1 MFKTV
6 AGNFK
11 AKTSPTQLF
20 LNISPV
26 IPNAELVNV
35 HLLSK
40 RLFSK
45 EMLTKTADIPPGVRI
60 SHFLVN
66 LKKLTLNRDILSVVK
81 GHRISSIKIPFEQK
95 IPNFTRMNK
104 KQITLVYLKL
114 KEMLRKGAIKRT
126 QPAQV
131 EFLSNLFLVGKKY
144 GVYRP
149 VINLKM
155 LNQFIP
161 FLHFKRE
168 GLSLLKHIIQEG
180 DWMCQLDLKDAYL
193 SVPLD
198 QNSTKFVRFQ

>member
-45 EMLTKTADIPPGVRI
+45 EMLTKTADIPPGMRI

-66 LKKLTLNRDILSVVK
+66 
-81 GHRISSIKIPFEQK
+81 
-95 IPNFTRMNK
+95 
-104 KQITLVYLKL
+104 
-114 KEMLRKGAIKRT
+114 
-126 QPAQV
+126 
-131 EFLSNLFLVGKKY
+131 
-144 GVYRP
+144 
-149 VINLKM
+149 
-155 LNQFIP
+155 
-161 FLHFKRE
+161 
-168 GLSLLKHIIQEG
+168 
-180 DWMCQLDLKDAYL
+180 
-193 SVPLD
+193 
-198 QNSTKFVRFQ
+198 